1 MNLHVASSREA
12 AKISLRHV
20 RKDFRK
26 GDGTELTAIA
36 DLSFDVYEGEFLCLL
51 GPSGCGK
58 STCLGL
64 LGGIDTPSRGE
75 IRFTGRGNS
84 GKIGFVFQSPRL
96 LPWKTIW
103 KNVRFSL
110 ESQKPFPRQ
119 EWNERTAKAIELVG
133 LNGFESCFPHQL
145 SGGMQIRGAIARAL
159 AMEPE
164 ILLLDEPFSN
174 LDEITAKKVRKE
186 LLSIWG
192 RLGMTIVFITH
203 DLHEAVFLAD
213 RILLMTPRPMRL
225 FDEFTITVPRP
236 RSYSEPDLFEA
247 ENRIAR
253 AFEAMMPSEE

>member
-1 MNLHVASSREA
+1 MNLSVDTSQRTI
-12 AKISLRHV
+12 KISLRNV

-26 GDGTELTAIA
+26 GDGTDLTAIA
-36 DLSFDVYEGEFLCLL
+36 NLSFDVYEGEFLCLL

-64 LGGIDTPSRGE
+64 LGRIDTPSGGE
-75 IRFTGRGNS
+75 IRFS
-84 GKIGFVFQSPRL
+84 GQRDSYKIGFVFQSPRL

-119 EWNERTAKAIELVG
+119 EWNERAAKAIELVG
-133 LNGFESCFPHQL
+133 LNGFEGCFPHQL

-159 AMEPE
+159 ALEPE
-164 ILLLDEPFSN
+164 VLLLDEPFSN

-186 LLSIWG
+186 LLSIWR

-213 RILLMTPRPMRL
+213 RILLLTPRPMSL
-225 FDEFTITVPRP
+225 FNEFMITVPRP

-247 ENRIAR
+247 ETQIAR